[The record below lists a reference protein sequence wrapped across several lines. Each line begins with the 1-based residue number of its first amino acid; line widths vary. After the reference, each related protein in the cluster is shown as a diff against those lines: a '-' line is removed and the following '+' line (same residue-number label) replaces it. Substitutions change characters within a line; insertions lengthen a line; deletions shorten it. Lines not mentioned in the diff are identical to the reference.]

1 MMYIDFGK
9 VLCTQGQSMT
19 DHPVN
24 DTTPSHIYMKSGVCV
39 YHEWDG
45 NYINY
50 HLISFIRFQDL
61 V

>member
-1 MMYIDFGK
+1 MAGG
-9 VLCTQGQSMT
+9 VRGQSMT

-24 DTTPSHIYMKSGVCV
+24 DTTPSHICMKSGVCV